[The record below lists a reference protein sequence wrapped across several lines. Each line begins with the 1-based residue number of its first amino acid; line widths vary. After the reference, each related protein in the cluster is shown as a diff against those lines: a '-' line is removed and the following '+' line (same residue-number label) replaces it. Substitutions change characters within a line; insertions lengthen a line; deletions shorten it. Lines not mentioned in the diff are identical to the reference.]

1 MGNTIHVVA
10 HFSVKKKFIEAFI
23 AAANR
28 LLVEPTVSEPGCQR
42 YELCQNAADET
53 RFAMIETSDSEETLN
68 AHLSQP
74 SLATAFDELRPFVS
88 APPDVHR
95 LRPAG

>member
-10 HFSVKKKFIEAFI
+10 HFSVKKEFIEAFI

-88 APPDVHR
+88 APPGVHR

>member
-1 MGNTIHVVA
+1 MPA
-10 HFSVKKKFIEAFI
+10 
-23 AAANR
+23 
-28 LLVEPTVSEPGCQR
+28 VSERGCQR

-53 RFAMIETSDSEETLN
+53 RFAMIETWDSEETLN

-74 SLATAFDELRPFVS
+74 SLGTALDELRPFVS

>member
-28 LLVEPTVSEPGCQR
+28 LLVEPTVSEPGCLR

-74 SLATAFDELRPFVS
+74 SLATAFDELRPFIS